1 MAKLFTL
8 AFAAAALV
16 LTAGAPPPVVGGDEP
31 TRQCFLPQ
39 TVSNYRTDG
48 DTTAYLRAGRNEVYQ
63 LQSGGCRGLGA
74 SNGLS
79 VVSRTGG
86 GRACVGESIGLQT
99 RGPSLRSEN
108 VSSCTARI
116 VKRLSPEEV
125 AALPSR
131 VRP

>member
-1 MAKLFTL
+1 MLRTL
-8 AFAAAALV
+8 PLIIAAATV
-16 LTAGAPPPVVGGDEP
+16 TAGIGPAPTPREQAP
-31 TRQCFLPQ
+31 RQCFLPQ
-39 TVSNYRTDG
+39 TVTNYRTDG

-63 LQSGGCRGLGA
+63 LQSGGCRGLTV
-74 SNGLS
+74 STGLT

-86 GRACVGESIGLQT
+86 GQACVGESIGLHT

-108 VSSCTARI
+108 VSTCTARI

-125 AALPSR
+125 EALPSR

>member
-1 MAKLFTL
+1 MAKLFTRAL
-8 AFAAAALV
+8 AAAALV
-16 LTAGAPPPVVGGDEP
+16 LTAGARRPVVGGDEP

-79 VVSRTGG
+79 VVSRTG
-86 GRACVGESIGLQT
+86 ESIGLQT